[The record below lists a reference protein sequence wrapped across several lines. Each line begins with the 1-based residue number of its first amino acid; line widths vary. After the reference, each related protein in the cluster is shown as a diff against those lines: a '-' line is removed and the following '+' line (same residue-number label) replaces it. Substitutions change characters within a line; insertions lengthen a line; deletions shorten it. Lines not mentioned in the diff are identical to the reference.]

1 MKYPRIHRCEV
12 EDRYL
17 SDAQVWRCSVG
28 VLSEEYRHGEC
39 RIVGQV
45 VPLDA
50 LVIERRDEAS
60 VEKAA
65 KAMWLSDLGGHGLA
79 ADVSWESADEGERQ
93 WYRNILTVGLD
104 ALAAAEEQG

>member
-28 VLSEEYRHGEC
+28 VLSKEYRHGEC

-50 LVIERRDEAS
+50 LVIERERDE
-60 VEKAA
+60 
-65 KAMWLSDLGGHGLA
+65 WP
-79 ADVSWESADEGERQ
+79 
-93 WYRNILTVGLD
+93 VGIEVQ
-104 ALAAAEEQG
+104 ALAALDSVYGMEAEEDFDDPRGV